1 MRALYSEGVR
11 LLTACQLAQSP
22 WQGGGV
28 RVPAQLPP
36 PVWSLEE
43 SPGSCGEGLLSGQG
57 LQCVNV
63 CIVCWVC
70 IMREIKGQLQP
81 ERRGSQGGAGSKL
94 VHGTFRFLPEQGV
107 VPQRQSDWGGPS
119 LGAAAS
125 KSQWESAWPSL
136 SPSVCLSVHLHPK
149 LVSPSL

>member
-43 SPGSCGEGLLSGQG
+43 SPGSCGEGLLGGQG

-81 ERRGSQGGAGSKL
+81 ERRGSQG
-94 VHGTFRFLPEQGV
+94 EQGASWSMGLSDFC
-107 VPQRQSDWGGPS
+107 QSKGLCCRDSRTGVALVWVLLPPRANGNLRGLPS
-119 LGAAAS
+119 VHL
-125 KSQWESAWPSL
+125 
-136 SPSVCLSVHLHPK
+136 SVCLSICILN
-149 LVSPSL
+149 